1 MTRPAD
7 PLHSFHAFTASHAIV
22 LGVFAFVTAVA
33 CAVGVR
39 WRGTERLRRLERAA
53 GGFMLVLWLVS
64 TLYWIVPPNYTI
76 QEALPLH
83 MCDLTGLIA
92 PLVLLTHRRGFRTL
106 LYFWGLGLS
115 SQAML
120 TPVLEHGP
128 AYLPFWLFWLT
139 HASIIGTAIY
149 DLVAHRYRPT
159 LRDCAFAYGM
169 CLIWLA
175 VVLPIDLALGVN
187 YGYVGNVTPG
197 RPTVIDHLGPWPIR
211 VYKLAVAVLGLFV
224 VMWLPFGIAAKRATK
239 RTDSAQTPSGAAA
252 DR

>member
-7 PLHSFHAFTASHAIV
+7 ALHTFHAFTASHAAV
-22 LGVFAFVTAVA
+22 LVVFAFVTAVA
-33 CAVGVR
+33 CTLGVR
-39 WRGTERLRRLERAA
+39 RRGTATLARLERGA
-53 GGFMLVLWLVS
+53 GACMLALWVVS
-64 TLYWIVPPNYTI
+64 TLYWLVPQNYTI
-76 QEALPLH
+76 QEALPIH

-92 PLVLLTHRRGFRTL
+92 PLVLITHKRALRTL

-115 SQAML
+115 SQAMI

-159 LRDCAFAYGM
+159 FRDCLFAIGM
-169 CLIWLA
+169 CAIWLA
-175 VVLPIDLALGVN
+175 VVLVVDLSLDVN
-187 YGYVGNVTPG
+187 YGYVGKITPD

-224 VMWLPFGIAAKRATK
+224 TMWVPWGIANRRATR
-239 RTDSAQTPSGAAA
+239 RTDSARTPSATAA